1 MKGDVLY
8 SSVGISFWGGIDPLT
23 GNVIDT
29 THPLHGECIS
39 NKILVIPSGRGSCTG
54 SQVMLE
60 LILNGK
66 APRAIILRD
75 PDSILCTGAIIA
87 EEFFHDECKE
97 NIPIISAIGEDNF
110 TKLLDD
116 KYDSLSIEVLC
127 EEDICIHN
135 GEDEILA
142 KDLLKL
148 KNTVGTQHVTT
159 SKAEE
164 LALQTIKRVAS
175 ISNTKDMIPISS
187 AHIDAVTYIGQ
198 GGLRF
203 VKKLVELGGKVKVNT
218 TLNSQSCDRRRW
230 KELGVDESL
239 AHNANSIGDSYLDLG
254 CELSF
259 TCAPYL
265 LASKPK
271 KGDNICWGESNAVVY
286 SNSVIGARTEKY
298 ADYFDICAAIC
309 GVVPNTGVHI
319 EENRAPTIVIDA
331 TTLIQNLLPSI
342 KANNDLSYDKQGFDS
357 FFPTIGW
364 ICGYLSNGGIPL
376 ILGFDQLPAVSN
388 DNLKAFCSS
397 YGTTGSSPLFH
408 MAQITPEAMDNITVN
423 TMIDNCDDKYV
434 EVTKEDLCNAYETL
448 DSGNENDISLVALGN
463 PHLRYVIIFH
473 HMQSSPSLRFKLT
486 SSISFSVDELAKLS
500 ELIEYDDR
508 PKHESVK
515 VMATLGRHVQS
526 IGNDLG
532 YIQKLESFGV
542 ELVNDTCWCMLL
554 DPPIIPSNPNSTIL
568 TNSGKYSHY
577 GPGLNN
583 RNMRFGSMYDCIS
596 AAKSGKLSSGSSL
609 PQWLRRSFSTHQII
623 RTIKTII

>member
-1 MKGDVLY
+1 MSSIIKGDALY

-29 THPLHGECIS
+29 THPLHGKCIS

-66 APRAIILRD
+66 APLAVVLRD
-75 PDSILCTGAIIA
+75 PDAILCTGAIIA
-87 EEFFHDECKE
+87 EEFFQDECKD
-97 NIPIISAIGEDNF
+97 NISICAIGEENF

-116 KYDSLSIEVLC
+116 GNDSLSIEVLC
-127 EEDICIHN
+127 EEDICIHI
-135 GEDEILA
+135 GEDEIIT

-148 KNTVGTQHVTT
+148 KNTVDTHHNTS

-175 ISNTKDMIPISS
+175 ISNTKDLIPISS

-239 AHNANSIGDSYLDLG
+239 AQNANSIGDSYLDLG

-331 TTLIQNLLPSI
+331 TILIKNLLPSI
-342 KANNDLSYDKQGFDS
+342 KAKDDLSYDKQGFDS
-357 FFPTIGW
+357 FFPAIGW
-364 ICGYLSNGGIPL
+364 ICGNLSDSGIPL
-376 ILGFDQLPAVSN
+376 ILGFDQLPTVSS
-388 DNLKAFCSS
+388 DHLKAFCAAF
-397 YGTTGSSPLFH
+397 GTTGSSPLFH
-408 MAQITPEAMDNITVN
+408 MAKITPETMGVMTV
-423 TMIDNCDDKYV
+423 TKMIDNCADKYV
-434 EVTKEDLCNAYETL
+434 EVTKKDLCHAYETL
-448 DSGNENDISLVALGN
+448 DSGNDDQEDVSLIALGN
-463 PHLRYVIIFH
+463 PHLRYVIMF
-473 HMQSSPSLRFKLT
+473 
-486 SSISFSVDELAKLS
+486 IS
-500 ELIEYDDR
+500 
-508 PKHESVK
+508 
-515 VMATLGRHVQS
+515 
-526 IGNDLG
+526 
-532 YIQKLESFGV
+532 
-542 ELVNDTCWCMLL
+542 
-554 DPPIIPSNPNSTIL
+554 
-568 TNSGKYSHY
+568 
-577 GPGLNN
+577 
-583 RNMRFGSMYDCIS
+583 
-596 AAKSGKLSSGSSL
+596 
-609 PQWLRRSFSTHQII
+609 
-623 RTIKTII
+623 